1 MRIQFRFKESRV
13 NGVTINYQITAF
25 SFFFLSSI
33 RSSFYPSPV
42 TVTVVKLKLKSRS
55 SSSWTGDSARGV
67 NLLKLLDNFFFL
79 HVFPVFLSII
89 IHAMLCNRSYFDF
102 PVFSASFL
110 LESSVSTEDSIV
122 ILRALLDV
130 FWSIFVRAISREWLN
145 GFSSKFQIW
154 LLIMWNRHLLNGV
167 DDVPSDYEKWAISCV
182 LEGHVVRASSQKP
195 LHIKIWFFQIWKMNV
210 WGCACTNRLSLI
222 LNGL

>member
-67 NLLKLLDNFFFL
+67 NLLKLLDYFFFL

-110 LESSVSTEDSIV
+110 LEFNGRLYCYSSSTFGRFLVDFCPRDFSGMAE
-122 ILRALLDV
+122 R
-130 FWSIFVRAISREWLN
+130 IFLKISDLISYHVESTPIEW
-145 GFSSKFQIW
+145 
-154 LLIMWNRHLLNGV
+154 
-167 DDVPSDYEKWAISCV
+167 C
-182 LEGHVVRASSQKP
+182 
-195 LHIKIWFFQIWKMNV
+195 
-210 WGCACTNRLSLI
+210 
-222 LNGL
+222 

>member
-89 IHAMLCNRSYFDF
+89 IHAMICNRSYFDF

-145 GFSSKFQIW
+145 GFSSKFQI
-154 LLIMWNRHLLNGV
+154 
-167 DDVPSDYEKWAISCV
+167 
-182 LEGHVVRASSQKP
+182 
-195 LHIKIWFFQIWKMNV
+195 
-210 WGCACTNRLSLI
+210 
-222 LNGL
+222 